1 MSLTFRALELGRAL
15 DLSDFV
21 LYLRQT
27 GINHRVVLENNHQ
40 VVWVESEQAAFAT
53 RVAFQR
59 LINGELPPI
68 DNRVGSNSIR
78 LKQILA
84 LLAKSPLTMT
94 IIIANVV
101 CYPVTRDLL
110 ENGVP
115 GEWLPLFMFT
125 DFIVMGGQLRF
136 ADLSYTFE
144 AGQYW
149 RLLSPMLV
157 HFGILHLV
165 FNLLWMWE
173 FGRRI
178 EQRFGQLVLL
188 LVVVLSSVAANLLQY
203 FMYGAGLFGGMSGV
217 VFGLIGFAMIWDKRR
232 PDQTHGVAPG
242 IYIFML
248 IYLALGFTGAIDL
261 LGLGNVANG
270 AHLGGLLARA
280 LAGEL
285 AHRFIRTN
293 QQPVR

>member
-1 MSLTFRALELGRAL
+1 MFLEGK
-15 DLSDFV
+15 
-21 LYLRQT
+21 
-27 GINHRVVLENNHQ
+27 
-40 VVWVESEQAAFAT
+40 
-53 RVAFQR
+53 
-59 LINGELPPI
+59 LPPI

-78 LKQILA
+78 LKQVLGVI
-84 LLAKSPLTMT
+84 AKSPLTMT
-94 IIIANVV
+94 ILMANVI
-101 CYPVTRDLL
+101 CYPVTKELL
-110 ENGVP
+110 DNGSP
-115 GEWLPLFMFT
+115 GEWLPLFMMT

-149 RLLSPMLV
+149 RLLSPMFV
-157 HFGILHLV
+157 HFGVLHLV

-178 EQRFGQLVLL
+178 EHLFGQLLL
-188 LVVVLSSVAANLLQY
+188 LAIVIFSSLAANLLQY

-217 VFGLIGFAMIWDKRR
+217 VFGLMSFAMIWDKRR
-232 PDQTHGVAPG
+232 PGQTHGVPPG

-261 LGLGNVANG
+261 LGLGNIANG
-270 AHLGGLLARA
+270 AHLGGLLAGVVI
-280 LAGEL
+280 GEL
-285 AHRFIRTN
+285 AHQFIRTD